1 MSNIKTQ
8 TGKVIGRSLNAYHSR
23 VKPKIDELKF
33 KESYQGKI
41 IDCMV
46 GEVDDNYIETPETD
60 VPIVKLEHSREGLV
74 KIPTIKGKTI
84 LVDADGNETDT
95 PAEGCKL
102 VSVGEAEDN
111 KMIIL
116 SKNKNL
122 FDLNTWKDVVYGD
135 KKLSDLMDLKNNSI
149 KITGLSNDSYT
160 STGATGGDKPRKDE
174 YNCLIKVKPNTT
186 YTLSMKVEGSANRI
200 NYIQEYDGNY
210 NSLVLHHYGN
220 STNDCRTFTTKSN
233 CKYIG
238 FRIGVRGKGETL
250 IYSNIQLEE
259 KQSKTDYVEYKSH
272 KTEILLDEPLR
283 KINSDTYDEIVGN
296 KLIQKTKKVVLD
308 GSEHWSKRSAN
319 ASETTYCFECRLT
332 TRGVLQYS
340 TQCKSNNLPTNVGAW
355 VDREHIW
362 LNEWCLATVHI
373 SKEKIGE
380 YDVELFKE
388 WLTNNPIELIYQIEP
403 IIEELPNSITLQGF
417 DDTTMYIENSITPT
431 VSYGYNALIPYK
443 EELSKQKEEVETNT
457 LDIEN
462 NIIPYL
468 MDMEFNLM
476 LMEDNE

>member
-60 VPIVKLEHSREGLV
+60 APIVKLEHSKEGLV

-102 VSVGEAEDN
+102 VSVGEAEGN

-116 SKNKNL
+116 SKN
-122 FDLNTWKDVVYGD
+122 
-135 KKLSDLMDLKNNSI
+135 SDS
-149 KITGLSNDSYT
+149 
-160 STGATGGDKPRKDE
+160 
-174 YNCLIKVKPNTT
+174 
-186 YTLSMKVEGSANRI
+186 
-200 NYIQEYDGNY
+200 
-210 NSLVLHHYGN
+210 SLH
-220 STNDCRTFTTKSN
+220 
-233 CKYIG
+233 
-238 FRIGVRGKGETL
+238 
-250 IYSNIQLEE
+250 
-259 KQSKTDYVEYKSH
+259 H

-283 KINSDTYDEIVGN
+283 KLPNGVCNEIVGN
-296 KLIQKTKKVVLD
+296 KLIKRVGEVTFN
-308 GSEHWSKRSAN
+308 GSENWSKYGVGENDDFITFVFSLTCTNKHLKSKQMWAQQQRNRGRSNCLPSIGDKVYFNTIDTEGFCQGHNDTA
-319 ASETTYCFECRLT
+319 TTNSWCIAISKSKLT
-332 TRGVLQYS
+332 TIDINGF
-340 TQCKSNNLPTNVGAW
+340 KK
-355 VDREHIW
+355 W
-362 LNEWCLATVHI
+362 LSENPVTI
-373 SKEKIGE
+373 I
-380 YDVELFKE
+380 YELV
-388 WLTNNPIELIYQIEP
+388 EP
-403 IIEELPNSITLQGF
+403 IIEELPNGITLQGF
-417 DDTTMYIENSITPT
+417 DDTTMYIENSITPI
-431 VSYGYNALIPYK
+431 VQYGYNALIPYK
-443 EELSKQKEEVETNT
+443 EELSNQKEEVETNT
-457 LDIEN
+457 LDIEQ